1 LKQSIHNGGFL
12 MKESGYVTSVKK
24 GLVIVTMAL
33 GIAGLTA
40 CGGGGAN
47 ETDTTDVSTEGQS
60 SMVEDGIVT
69 QVRFERIE
77 NGMSIEEVQRIM
89 GTEGEIISEE
99 GETIVYSWVGGEAFG
114 GSVEFTFTKGELTEK
129 TKVE

>member
-1 LKQSIHNGGFL
+1 MKKDTGFVRS
-12 MKESGYVTSVKK
+12 MKK
-24 GLVIVTMAL
+24 GVVVVTMSLA
-33 GIAGLTA
+33 IAGLTA
-40 CGGGGAN
+40 CGSG
-47 ETDTTDVSTEGQS
+47 ETVENDTTTEVSSGQS

-77 NGMSIEEVQRIM
+77 EGMSIEEVQRIM
-89 GTEGEIISEE
+89 GTEGEVISEE
-99 GETIVYSWVGGEAFG
+99 GETIVYSWVGAEAFG